1 MTATQTIEN
10 KYEELSNFLRQSSLP
25 ASDRA
30 DVLIFTIKAD
40 GIDMREFISQLISDW
55 DVGRELKKKA
65 DAEGTSALV
74 AERFLGK
81 FTSPEGH
88 SFAIVTRGQGHVCL
102 PAAPEKVAQYQVG
115 DPVLVDPKLERVVG
129 RDGHVPT
136 AGEIVS
142 VDSLPAGKPGYL
154 VVKHHERRQVARLH
168 NDLLCRP
175 ELCQPGKELI
185 YDPISQFALAGI
197 ETGSNGDELLVDPN
211 RIAKVRRPDV
221 GAPKPVVDEILD
233 LFRQHLE
240 NPDWIDQMRVP
251 QRASYLFAGV
261 TGGGKS
267 YHLSLIFQGVLEIVE
282 EFCGVQ
288 SSRLVMVDTS
298 RFYSPYFGVT
308 EQNINGWM
316 ASIQKLGEQ
325 QHRARDGRLLRVP
338 LVIALEECEA
348 LLRSRGESQGSG
360 HLFDRPLA
368 LLLQKTESLESAL
381 RVPIIWIMTTN
392 RPSLVDS
399 AALRRMGCRQV
410 NFGALRPSEASAVLK
425 TKIPASMP
433 IYGED
438 RDGQEAR
445 DALIRSV
452 IGYAYGPEPK
462 QAIAEVRL
470 GNSERRYLNRADL
483 VTPAVIQEAV
493 SRAVSRCL
501 RKSRGAGR
509 LLGLDAADVIG
520 ALDRHFAGL
529 ARNLRPHNVAEYA
542 TDWYER
548 DRPTIVD
555 VIPLVS
561 NRRPVPFLDAQSNGH
576 SVNNHS
582 T

>member
-1 MTATQTIEN
+1 MTALHTPE
-10 KYEELSNFLRQSSLP
+10 KEHEELLNFLRQSSLP

-30 DVLIFTIKAD
+30 DFLIFNINAE
-40 GIDMREFISQLISDW
+40 GIDMRDLVCQLIADG

-65 DAEGTSALV
+65 DAEGKSALV
-74 AERFLGK
+74 AERFLGE

-88 SFAIVTRGQGHVCL
+88 TFAIVTRGQGHVCL
-102 PAAPEKVAQYQVG
+102 PAAPENVKQYQVG
-115 DPVLVDPKLERVVG
+115 DPVLIDPKLERVVG
-129 RDGHVPT
+129 RDGHVTT
-136 AGEIVS
+136 AGEIVT
-142 VDSLPAGKPGYL
+142 VDSLPAGKPGYV

-168 NDLLCRP
+168 NELLSRPDLCL
-175 ELCQPGKELI
+175 PGKELI
-185 YDPISQFALAGI
+185 YDPISQFALSGI
-197 ETGSNGDELLVDPN
+197 ETGSNGDELLVDPS

-233 LFRQHLE
+233 LFRQYLE
-240 NPDWIDQMRVP
+240 QPEWIETMRVP

-267 YHLSLIFQGVLEIVE
+267 YHLGLIFQGILEIVD

-288 SSRLVMVDTS
+288 NSRLVMVDTS
-298 RFYSPYFGVT
+298 QFYSPYFGVT
-308 EQNINGWM
+308 EQNINNWT

-325 QHRARDGRLLRVP
+325 QLRAHDGRSLRVP

-368 LLLQKTESLESAL
+368 LLLQKIESLESAL
-381 RVPIIWIMTTN
+381 RVPTIWIMTTN
-392 RPSLVDS
+392 RPSLLDS
-399 AALRRMGCRQV
+399 AALRRMGCRQI
-410 NFGALRPSEASAVLK
+410 NFGALRASEACAVLN

-433 IYGED
+433 VYGEE
-438 RDGQEAR
+438 RCGEKAR
-445 DALIRSV
+445 TALIRSV
-452 IGYAYGPEPK
+452 IGYMYGPEPK

-493 SRAVSRCL
+493 SRAVSRSL
-501 RKSRGAGR
+501 RKSRRAGR

-520 ALDRHFAGL
+520 ALDKHFAGL
-529 ARNLRPHNVAEYA
+529 ARNLRPHNLAEFA

-548 DRPTIVD
+548 DRPTIAD

-561 NRRPVPFLDAQSNGH
+561 NRRPAPFLEA
-576 SVNNHS
+576 
-582 T
+582 